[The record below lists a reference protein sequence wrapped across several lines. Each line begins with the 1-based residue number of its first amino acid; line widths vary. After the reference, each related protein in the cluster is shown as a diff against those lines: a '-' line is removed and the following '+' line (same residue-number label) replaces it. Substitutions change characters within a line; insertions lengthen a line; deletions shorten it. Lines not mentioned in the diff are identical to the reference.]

1 MSLKL
6 RPHWVMAI
14 VTGVLLLVAFQNCS
28 PQGFETSSAMLGSQ
42 GHLDTSDAP
51 ATPQPATPYDEN
63 GLEKVVNDSLLL
75 KLKAKQIFQRQIPA
89 NTAPVSIEVTPYN
102 STVQWVTVLVSKN
115 SNTVLKK
122 TFAVADLA
130 MASGNFQISFSV
142 PAGGWYQLQVLQV
155 VGATAYV
162 STHSEFGVGDIYVI
176 AGQSNAANHA
186 ETKTQS
192 KNPLVVMYDPV
203 TGSWSPCQDPLPFA
217 SVYSP
222 LVGAGTRGQGSTW
235 PELGDLLAN
244 DEQIPIGF
252 LSTAMGG
259 SPLKSWLPDGA
270 AFYSDLNIKKQPTN
284 YKLYQRLLTSV
295 QRLVTESKGFKM
307 VLWHQG
313 ESDLANCNFANSALC
328 DSVQYKERF
337 MKLKMAL
344 DKDLN
349 TNTRWMV
356 AQTSFFPAGVA
367 GYMQGQPCV
376 SIKNHYAAS
385 GALLVT
391 SQRSLWGLNN
401 IVQGPSS
408 DDLLDSYRF
417 PGFLG
422 GCVHFSYKGQAE
434 MSKRWYASIVQARSA
449 TGQ

>member
-1 MSLKL
+1 
-6 RPHWVMAI
+6 
-14 VTGVLLLVAFQNCS
+14 
-28 PQGFETSSAMLGSQ
+28 
-42 GHLDTSDAP
+42 
-51 ATPQPATPYDEN
+51 
-63 GLEKVVNDSLLL
+63 
-75 KLKAKQIFQRQIPA
+75 
-89 NTAPVSIEVTPYN
+89 NTAPVTLEVIPYN
-102 STVQWVTVLVSKN
+102 SAVQWVTVLVSKN

-122 TFAVADLA
+122 TFVAADLTKV
-130 MASGNFQISFSV
+130 SGNFQISFSLQ
-142 PAGGWYQLQVLQV
+142 AGGWYQLQVLQV
-155 VGATAYV
+155 IGATAYV
-162 STHSEFGVGDIYVI
+162 SRHAEFGVGDIYVI

-192 KNPLVVMYDPV
+192 KNPLVVMYDPE
-203 TGSWSPCQDPLPFA
+203 TGNWAPCQDPLPFA
-217 SVYSP
+217 SVFSH
-222 LVGAGTRGQGSTW
+222 LVGAGAKGQGSTW
-235 PELGDLLAN
+235 PELGDLLASE
-244 DEQIPIGF
+244 EQVPIGF

-259 SPLKSWLPDGA
+259 SPLKSWLPGGP
-270 AFYSDLNIKKQPTN
+270 AFNSDLNLKHQSIN
-284 YKLYQRLLTSV
+284 YNLYQRLLTST
-295 QRLVTESKGFKM
+295 QRLLAESKGFKM

-313 ESDLANCNFANSALC
+313 ESDLENCNVANPALC

-349 TNTRWMV
+349 MNTRWMV

-376 SIKNHYAAS
+376 SIKNLYAAS
-385 GALLVT
+385 GALLVS
-391 SQRSLWGLNN
+391 SQRSLWGSNN

-417 PGFLG
+417 PGVFG
-422 GCVHFSYKGQAE
+422 GCVHFSYNGQAE